1 MAYIY
6 MQVDLRIIQRPQF
19 RQNFASNNK
28 SPRLRKPQVS
38 LLLGLLLCKISAQRS
53 KAVFVLSVQK
63 APNRKREERTGLI
76 QACQIFPS
84 KPTSQVKSV
93 QISNRV
99 PEKTK
104 RGPVMLI
111 NILPWGHGEQ
121 LVKVAR
127 QRCSNSSCSR
137 CPHTDTIKYQLT
149 GLEELD
155 RGNEPCTGCGDKIS

>member
-28 SPRLRKPQVS
+28 SPRLRKPWVS

-76 QACQIFPS
+76 
-84 KPTSQVKSV
+84 
-93 QISNRV
+93 
-99 PEKTK
+99 
-104 RGPVMLI
+104 
-111 NILPWGHGEQ
+111 
-121 LVKVAR
+121 
-127 QRCSNSSCSR
+127 
-137 CPHTDTIKYQLT
+137 
-149 GLEELD
+149 
-155 RGNEPCTGCGDKIS
+155 